1 MSDGEEATVN
11 RLPEDDGT
19 AVEPSSMD
27 DISQERDSDSP
38 PAESGSLLDD
48 ATVTGASST
57 ELRAAKSQ
65 AKGDFTRL
73 RRGFLVKLN
82 IGELGQGEV
91 LKHMFAEVEAAH
103 DRLNSVILDLVGW
116 YSQRRD
122 TQGQAKFVSELELA
136 ESQLSE
142 AGERLLQYLEHEG
155 EGTEQTHD
163 RSTRFTF
170 DHAAHAQADCHGG
183 QPAP

>member
-11 RLPEDDGT
+11 RLLEDDGT

-65 AKGDFTRL
+65 AKGDFIRL

-122 TQGQAKFVSELELA
+122 TQVQANSCFSSFAVGLGPWV
-136 ESQLSE
+136 LS
-142 AGERLLQYLEHEG
+142 YEHFLTGLSHLVEV
-155 EGTEQTHD
+155 QH
-163 RSTRFTF
+163 RK
-170 DHAAHAQADCHGG
+170 
-183 QPAP
+183 QPADRLPVYKNESIHKYVWFLRTVI